1 MAMKY
6 YLSYGIPSKEGMPAQ
21 PVMQVMAYD
30 DANGIRYLGKTS
42 VLIYHGSRI
51 VSKLFQSVHAALRD
65 LQTYGKPVL
74 LPNGEEVRP
83 VVYNGYE
90 DESPFISWLDVKGER
105 WPGEPHQRR

>member
-51 VSKLFQSVHAALRD
+51 VSKLFQSVHDALRD

-74 LPNGEEVRP
+74 LPNGE
-83 VVYNGYE
+83 
-90 DESPFISWLDVKGER
+90 
-105 WPGEPHQRR
+105 

>member
-51 VSKLFQSVHAALRD
+51 VSKLFQSVQDLRCVLQEHRAGARRD
-65 LQTYGKPVL
+65 LRG
-74 LPNGEEVRP
+74 RP
-83 VVYNGYE
+83 VCDGC
-90 DESPFISWLDVKGER
+90 P
-105 WPGEPHQRR
+105 